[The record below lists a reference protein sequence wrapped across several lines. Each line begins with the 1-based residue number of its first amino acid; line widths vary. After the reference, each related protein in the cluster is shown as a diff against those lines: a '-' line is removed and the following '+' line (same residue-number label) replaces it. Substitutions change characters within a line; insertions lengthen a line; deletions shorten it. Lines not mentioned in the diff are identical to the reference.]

1 MRIEVNAKGSRRY
14 EYRTG
19 TGLSGWKI
27 TNSTFTTLTIKAA
40 PKSICRKKTMKI
52 GRVVQARKKDEQA

>member
-19 TGLSGWKI
+19 TGLSGCKI
-27 TNSTFTTLTIKAA
+27 ANTTFVILTNKAEL
-40 PKSICRKKTMKI
+40 KRTC
-52 GRVVQARKKDEQA
+52 

>member
-1 MRIEVNAKGSRRY
+1 MKYVKMRIEVNAKGSRRY

-27 TNSTFTTLTIKAA
+27 ANSTFAILIIKAA
-40 PKSICRKKTMKI
+40 PKSTC
-52 GRVVQARKKDEQA
+52 